1 MRTVAAICLAIL
13 ISAPAFA
20 SDNLLYDY
28 YQRKNE
34 EKAATVAAAERRYE
48 KHKALCS
55 RIGGARVGLNS
66 EGVLKSCWGKPLRI
80 NETTT
85 AQHSHEQWVYAT
97 GDYLYLTDGIVTS
110 IQTHR

>member
-28 YQRKNE
+28 YQRKNDE
-34 EKAATVAAAERRYE
+34 RAAKVAASHRRYE
-48 KHKALCS
+48 QHKALCAK
-55 RIGGARVGLNS
+55 IGGARVGLNA
-66 EGVLKSCWGKPLRI
+66 EGVLKSCWGRPAKV
-80 NETTT
+80 NETAT
-85 AQHSHEQWVYAT
+85 AGHSYEQWVYST
-97 GDYLYLTDGIVTS
+97 GDYLYLTDGLVTA